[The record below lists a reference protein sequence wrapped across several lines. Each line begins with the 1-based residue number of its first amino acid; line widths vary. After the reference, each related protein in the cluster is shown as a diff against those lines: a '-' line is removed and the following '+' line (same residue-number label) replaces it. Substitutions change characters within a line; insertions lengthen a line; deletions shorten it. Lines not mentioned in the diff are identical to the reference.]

1 MLIKFFKY
9 ILTLIFFSN
18 FLYADFSVSYLNEEK
33 NYKTVNEVINKEFT
47 SIPSKYTFGIRKN
60 VWLKVEIKNNTKQK
74 KENFLALSNIHIMEE
89 VHFYTV
95 SNNQVIKVDT
105 KWNKYTNYDTIN
117 RLGKTLLYK
126 NKINKNDSLEVFI
139 YIKAKS
145 NIYFELYN
153 GNLNDVLN
161 QINKSSILL
170 LILSG
175 MLLSLSIYYL
185 FLWLLTPYKEYL
197 YYVAFA
203 FTMTIWSFYING
215 GFAQY
220 LDNFFIGPYVNSF
233 IYLFPVWIMLFFK
246 AVFPKNVIPRI
257 FHLILNSI
265 IFMILLIVVLYFIG
279 LTPLIPHISV
289 STYGIFFYLLGMIA
303 ILSISV
309 TIVVKKIPY
318 SKNFLLAFSMNFICS
333 IVSILF
339 YLGKVP
345 YDIFT
350 FYAVLIGGTIEAIL
364 LSILLTAKLREVYIE
379 KEKALQIAR
388 EKDLKIKT
396 MNDTL
401 SFISHQWRQPLSQ
414 INSAVL
420 VLDSEL
426 YEKKDNSIIE
436 SKLSEI
442 ESMTK
447 YMSNTIDDFKSLYC
461 ENNESKDIF
470 YLKDSIKSAISNLEH
485 SLKANLIN
493 LDIHLDES
501 LKFFGVQN
509 DIIQILLVIL
519 NNARDALVLNNIEKA
534 RIFIVL
540 KKVDKNAVIEIEDN
554 ANGINKDFIDKI
566 FEPYFTTKKSSGGS
580 GLGLYMARLIIEDK
594 LKGKILVFSENNGS
608 TFQIVL
614 PYNQR

>member
-33 NYKTVNEVINKEFT
+33 NYKTVNEVTNKEFT

-105 KWNKYTNYDTIN
+105 KWNRYTNYDTIN

-265 IFMILLIVVLYFIG
+265 IFMILLIVVFYFIG

-470 YLKDSIKSAISNLEH
+470 YLKDSIRSAISNLEH

-554 ANGINKDFIDKI
+554 ANGINKDLIDKI
-566 FEPYFTTKKSSGGS
+566 FEPYFTTKSSAKGT
-580 GLGLYMARLIIEDK
+580 GLGLYMSKMIIENNMNGNINIENSNNGAKFIIK
-594 LKGKILVFSENNGS
+594 LKV
-608 TFQIVL
+608 
-614 PYNQR
+614 